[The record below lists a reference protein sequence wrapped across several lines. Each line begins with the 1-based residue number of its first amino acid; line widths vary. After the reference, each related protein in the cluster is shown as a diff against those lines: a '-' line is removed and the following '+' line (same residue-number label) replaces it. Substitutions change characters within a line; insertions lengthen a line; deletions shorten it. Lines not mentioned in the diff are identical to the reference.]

1 MDVRQLE
8 YAVRLAET
16 LHFGKAAASAYISQ
30 PAFSVQ
36 IARLESELGCTLF
49 ERSNHRVALTSAGQH
64 FVERAQ
70 QILSQIYMTA
80 YETRSIFEKRQAIR
94 IGYFGEG
101 AGELTHL
108 IFESFRMI
116 SPQTEIHLRELTMRD
131 QVKSLIENEVDVALL
146 RTPVID
152 SRVELTPLF
161 QEPLVAVV
169 SQYNPLSDAEKL
181 TTSDLL
187 DQPFAVAAEG
197 TPREWAAFW
206 SLDEDRGSASRVGGT
221 VNTILESLSTV
232 AYCNAVDTFPAS
244 ATRLFSHPGVKYV
257 ELEDAPSSEL
267 SIARISNSDNAY
279 TDVLIERAYDITS
292 QMFSLLKGAKLP
304 DSRS

>member
-8 YAVRLAET
+8 FAVRLAET
-16 LHFGKAAASAYISQ
+16 LHFGKAASSAYISQ

-36 IARLESELGCTLF
+36 IARLESELGCILF
-49 ERSNHRVALTSAGQH
+49 ERSNHRVALTPAGQH

-70 QILSQIYMTA
+70 QILSQIYNTS
-80 YETRSIFEKRQAIR
+80 YETKSIFENKQTIR

-108 IFESFRMI
+108 IFESFRLI
-116 SPQTEIHLRELTMRD
+116 SPNTEIHLRELTMQN
-131 QVKSLIENEVDVALL
+131 QVKALTDNEVDVALL

-152 SRVELTPLF
+152 SRIELTPLF
-161 QEPLVAVV
+161 QEPLVAVL
-169 SQYNPLSDAEKL
+169 SINNPLSEANL
-181 TTSDLL
+181 LSTSDLL

-206 SLDEDRGSASRVGGT
+206 SLDENRGSASRVGGT

-244 ATRLFSHPGVKYV
+244 ATRLYSHPGVKYV
-257 ELEDAPSSEL
+257 ELEDAPYSEL
-267 SIARISNSDNAY
+267 SIARISNSENIY
-279 TDVLIERAYDITS
+279 TNQLIETATDITS
-292 QMFSLLKGAKLP
+292 RMFSLLEGAKLP
-304 DSRS
+304 QFRS